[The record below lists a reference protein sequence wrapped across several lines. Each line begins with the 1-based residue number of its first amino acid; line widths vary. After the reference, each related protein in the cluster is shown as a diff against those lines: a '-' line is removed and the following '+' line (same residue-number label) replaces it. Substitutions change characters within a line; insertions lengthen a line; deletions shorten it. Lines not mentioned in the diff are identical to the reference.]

1 MLKISPINSLNHFS
15 VKSNKNNNSTNP
27 IKDDNQQ
34 NEIFTSGVPRGY
46 ITFRS
51 KTENNYNF
59 SEDAESLIKRA
70 KQIAIE
76 MGHDELTPYHIIA
89 ASIQETK
96 DNIKEI
102 GPEVL
107 TSGIIASVSTLNTLA
122 NKYAEQDMQTSPQNI
137 DYFLTTVGDFEK
149 QNQAYL
155 EALPANEDIKGKK
168 HEIKYSDSL
177 NKELNK
183 IASQLQN
190 VDAYALLATAFNM
203 NSNNGIGY
211 TTDFLKDFKS
221 LTFYK
226 SSEEVMDE
234 YLKHYD
240 SKAIEAWNKLA
251 LGSNLFV
258 TYSDP
263 KEGERLQASLINTID
278 AKKHGNFNASNTLP
292 YAISDAI
299 SPQELIE
306 EVQTIEDSEEDKQ
319 KVFMIDMDALIQKS
333 PVNDKNE
340 VSYPIEILALPK
352 TVKDNVHFIFFQ
364 NKDSYYQSIKSPALK
379 KLYSGFINY
388 SIPPM
393 HTFEAQKV
401 LAKEKHLTEDVKTPF
416 TKEARDK
423 AVLYADKIDGIF
435 PDKAVD
441 LMKRISSYYGDSK
454 KRINLKNV
462 DEFANIAKELFN
474 KEDENSSV
482 IYDTGKD
489 FQSLYGKETVKKDLE
504 AIVRQIKT
512 GKIGTRGYIMYSQ
525 DEEAGSGR
533 RFTAQALAG
542 EAKVPYMEI
551 ASADFAT
558 SYEDE
563 DGIKNLPG
571 MEMHRIFTEIK
582 KAAEQNPDKTAIL
595 FVNNFEEFAFSG
607 YYHAGY
613 KQAMA
618 QMEKEMA
625 KAEAD
630 KLNILVIGSTDQAYA
645 DDIPSFVRGFNQHIS
660 IDSPAFN
667 KAARKEIIIN
677 RLKSNEIPLEVKGQD
692 EKARLVQ
699 KLVKLTEH
707 MSFVEIKTM
716 LEKTKQI
723 MAERGKTKATM
734 GDFIEAYL
742 QIATGR
748 TSRPEMPEFNK
759 RATTSHECGHAVN
772 LEVMSDILK
781 EKGQPWHQ
789 SRDVSFITLDGRG
802 SFLGAV
808 FQNKKDNTD
817 YPFEAMF
824 TDLVCTYGG
833 YSCEKMFY
841 DMDGSIG
848 IGQDLAQATSAAKY
862 GIEYCGFGHNTGKM
876 SNAANIK
883 SGKYYENVYQDME
896 VILKNAQTV
905 SDLITDTY
913 KGFNE
918 WFTDKYS
925 KLIGTDDCMIDG
937 DDFRAALALW
947 KSSQSQDK
955 KEEFN
960 ILSDMVMD
968 IIKATKEGK
977 IYGKLK
983 TKI

>member
-1 MLKISPINSLNHFS
+1 M
-15 VKSNKNNNSTNP
+15 
-27 IKDDNQQ
+27 
-34 NEIFTSGVPRGY
+34 
-46 ITFRS
+46 
-51 KTENNYNF
+51 
-59 SEDAESLIKRA
+59 
-70 KQIAIE
+70 
-76 MGHDELTPYHIIA
+76 
-89 ASIQETK
+89 
-96 DNIKEI
+96 
-102 GPEVL
+102 
-107 TSGIIASVSTLNTLA
+107 
-122 NKYAEQDMQTSPQNI
+122 
-137 DYFLTTVGDFEK
+137 
-149 QNQAYL
+149 
-155 EALPANEDIKGKK
+155 
-168 HEIKYSDSL
+168 
-177 NKELNK
+177 
-183 IASQLQN
+183 
-190 VDAYALLATAFNM
+190 
-203 NSNNGIGY
+203 
-211 TTDFLKDFKS
+211 
-221 LTFYK
+221 
-226 SSEEVMDE
+226 
-234 YLKHYD
+234 
-240 SKAIEAWNKLA
+240 
-251 LGSNLFV
+251 
-258 TYSDP
+258 
-263 KEGERLQASLINTID
+263 
-278 AKKHGNFNASNTLP
+278 
-292 YAISDAI
+292 
-299 SPQELIE
+299 
-306 EVQTIEDSEEDKQ
+306 
-319 KVFMIDMDALIQKS
+319 
-333 PVNDKNE
+333 
-340 VSYPIEILALPK
+340 
-352 TVKDNVHFIFFQ
+352 
-364 NKDSYYQSIKSPALK
+364 
-379 KLYSGFINY
+379 
-388 SIPPM
+388 
-393 HTFEAQKV
+393 
-401 LAKEKHLTEDVKTPF
+401 
-416 TKEARDK
+416 
-423 AVLYADKIDGIF
+423 
-435 PDKAVD
+435 
-441 LMKRISSYYGDSK
+441 
-454 KRINLKNV
+454 
-462 DEFANIAKELFN
+462 
-474 KEDENSSV
+474 
-482 IYDTGKD
+482 
-489 FQSLYGKETVKKDLE
+489 
-504 AIVRQIKT
+504 
-512 GKIGTRGYIMYSQ
+512 
-525 DEEAGSGR
+525 
-533 RFTAQALAG
+533 
-542 EAKVPYMEI
+542 
-551 ASADFAT
+551 
-558 SYEDE
+558 
-563 DGIKNLPG
+563 
-571 MEMHRIFTEIK
+571 
-582 KAAEQNPDKTAIL
+582 
-595 FVNNFEEFAFSG
+595 
-607 YYHAGY
+607 
-613 KQAMA
+613 
-618 QMEKEMA
+618 
-625 KAEAD
+625 
-630 KLNILVIGSTDQAYA
+630 VIGSTDQAYA

-789 SRDVSFITLDGRG
+789 SRDVSFITLDRRG